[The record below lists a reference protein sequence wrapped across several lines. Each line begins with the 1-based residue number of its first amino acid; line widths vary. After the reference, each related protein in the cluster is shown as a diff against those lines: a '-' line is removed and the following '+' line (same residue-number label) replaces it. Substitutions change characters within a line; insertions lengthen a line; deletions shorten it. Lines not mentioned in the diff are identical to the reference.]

1 MARFNLVDPRD
12 YLEAL
17 TVLNQ
22 AKEGGYELEISR
34 PKKPRTLKQNA
45 YYWLLIEYFACVY
58 GCTKTE
64 AAEHYFKELCNPD
77 IFVRTSVDKKTGE
90 CYKYRRSTTEIDKQ
104 TMTSAIRNWIEWCA
118 MNGIELPQENDYIAI
133 KYCEREI
140 EKHKNYL

>member
-1 MARFNLVDPRD
+1 MAKYKVSDPRE

-17 TVLNQ
+17 SLLNR
-22 AKEGGYELEISR
+22 AKENGYELEIGR
-34 PKKPRTLKQNA
+34 PKKPRTSKQNA

-64 AAEHYFKELCNPD
+64 AAEHFFKEVCNPD

-90 CYKYRRSTTEIDKQ
+90 TYTYRKSTAEVDKQ

-118 MNGIELPQENDYIAI
+118 MNDIELPREDDYISI
-133 KYCEREI
+133 RYCEREI
-140 EKHKNYL
+140 EKHKNYI

>member
-1 MARFNLVDPRD
+1 MAKYKVSDPRE

-17 TVLNQ
+17 SLLNH
-22 AKEGGYELEISR
+22 AKENGYELEIGR
-34 PKKPRTLKQNA
+34 PKKPRTSKQNA

-64 AAEHYFKELCNPD
+64 AAEHFFKEVCNPD

-90 CYKYRRSTTEIDKQ
+90 TYTYRKSTAEVDKQ

-118 MNGIELPQENDYIAI
+118 MNDIELPREDDYISI
-133 KYCEREI
+133 RYCEREI
-140 EKHKNYL
+140 EKHKNYI